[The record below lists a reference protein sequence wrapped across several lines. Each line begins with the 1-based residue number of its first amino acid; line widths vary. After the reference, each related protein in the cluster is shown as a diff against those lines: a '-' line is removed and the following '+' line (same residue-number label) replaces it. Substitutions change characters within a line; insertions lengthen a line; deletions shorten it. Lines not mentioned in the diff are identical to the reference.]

1 MGTSAH
7 ATSVERALAILEFL
21 DGARRGW
28 NISEISRKLQIPK
41 SSTHV
46 LVRTLERQ
54 GYLKREPGSR
64 GYTLGLKLYGLGRG
78 VMRNLSLPS
87 QALPAMRALSEQTG
101 LTVHL
106 AVLDVDQAIYIQKVE
121 APGLIRFDTYI
132 GKRTNLHCTAI
143 GKALLAYTTWQRQ
156 QRFLSRGSFARYTKN
171 SITTAAALRQEL
183 QRIRQRGYAIDDE
196 EEELQIRCVAAPV
209 LDSAGE
215 LVAAIGVTGTTGQVQ
230 EGQISWLG
238 RTVRQ
243 AANRIL
249 QSQSAGGG
257 WRTAA
262 GMPADGVPP
271 AGARP

>member
-1 MGTSAH
+1 MDTSPNV
-7 ATSVERALAILEFL
+7 TSVERALAILEFL

-78 VMRNLSLPS
+78 VMRNLSLPEV
-87 QALPAMRALSEQTG
+87 ALPAMKALSEHTG

-132 GKRTNLHCTAI
+132 GKRSNLHCTAV

-156 QRFLSRGSFARYTKN
+156 QRFLSRGSFARHTKN

-183 QRIRQRGYAIDDE
+183 QRIRERGYAVDDE

-215 LVAAIGVTGTTGQVQ
+215 LVAAIGTTGTTGQVPR
-230 EGQISWLG
+230 EQIDRLG
-238 RTVRQ
+238 RLTIQ
-243 AANRIL
+243 AAARVLNSR
-249 QSQSAGGG
+249 
-257 WRTAA
+257 
-262 GMPADGVPP
+262 PAPQTSGS
-271 AGARP
+271 GSLR